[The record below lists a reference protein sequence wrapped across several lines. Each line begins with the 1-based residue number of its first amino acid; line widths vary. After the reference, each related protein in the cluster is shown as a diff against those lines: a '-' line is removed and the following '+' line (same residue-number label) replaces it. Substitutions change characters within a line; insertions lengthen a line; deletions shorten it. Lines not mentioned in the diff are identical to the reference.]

1 MKVDSNLRTTA
12 ATALRLVAVTSLF
25 IACGPP
31 AVNGGGGGG
40 GGGTADA
47 GAQILAYP
55 YRVLLIIILWI
66 YRTMFCR
73 CIGNIGSSE
82 HRAAGYVLKLGI
94 AFDSVSVSS
103 GLSLMLRHL
112 FKAQAVLS
120 EHRQSFQSTGS
131 LFRASA
137 GRGCND
143 ISCFIS
149 LPFVFV
155 GFCSTKNLNSA
166 RNIPYVI

>member
-1 MKVDSNLRTTA
+1 MWLCSHHWKSLRHRQSRSHRPSV
-12 ATALRLVAVTSLF
+12 LSSGRRSEMCL
-25 IACGPP
+25 
-31 AVNGGGGGG
+31 
-40 GGGTADA
+40 TADA